1 MKQRVMF
8 VCTGNICRS
17 PFAHGLL
24 EHLLREH
31 SLEHQME
38 VASSGTHA
46 HVGEAPHPLA
56 ITVAA
61 VDYGIDIS
69 GLRGRQFERAD
80 FARFDHLI
88 ALDRSH
94 LARLHTLKPAA
105 SRVEPRLLL
114 AGMTQGGDAEVP
126 DPYGRDRSEFEYVG
140 RLIMLGVQR
149 LVNVLG
155 AEVSGLSARG
165 R

>member
-17 PFAHGLL
+17 PFAHGLMLQVLQEQGL
-24 EHLLREH
+24 EHKI
-31 SLEHQME
+31 E

-46 HVGEAPHPLA
+46 HVGEPPHPLA

-88 ALDRSH
+88 ALDRGH
-94 LARLHTLKPAA
+94 LARLHALKPPG
-105 SRVEPRLLL
+105 SSVEPRLLL
-114 AGMTQGGDAEVP
+114 SGMTRGSDAEVP

-140 RLIMLGVQR
+140 RLIMLGVRR
-149 LVNVLG
+149 LLTTLG
-155 AEVSGLSARG
+155 ADAGRINARG